1 MLRGIFEPKRG
12 EVTREWRKKHNEV
25 LHDSYT
31 LPNIFRWTKSR
42 RLRWAGHVACMGER
56 RSLMRD
62 LVGKPEGM
70 SPLGKSRRRWKDNI
84 KMNLQEVEWEGMVWI
99 ELA

>member
-1 MLRGIFEPKRG
+1 
-12 EVTREWRKKHNEV
+12 
-25 LHDSYT
+25 
-31 LPNIFRWTKSR
+31 
-42 RLRWAGHVACMGER
+42 
-56 RSLMRD
+56 MRD